1 MPAAPPST
9 SCRLL
14 IPWAWSSWSDMTPS
28 LLDVLSAPLD
38 AAELLALGPYDDLGH
53 GDVRRLT
60 ERVDH
65 RLGHVL
71 GGERLDLVEQRA
83 DLRVAS
89 GERRVDQPGL
99 DQRHPDARRLELE

>member
-38 AAELLALGPYDDLGH
+38 AVELLALGPYDDLGH

-65 RLGHVL
+65 RLGDVL

-83 DLRVAS
+83 PLRGAA
-89 GERRVDQPGL
+89 GEGGGPPGPP
-99 DQRHPDARRLELE
+99 RHA